1 VSLSPK
7 EKDASYL
14 AEALAAWSR
23 LLGAQHVEV
32 RRDKIAASEQA
43 TFRCERRIPAI
54 IFPGTTADVRQCVKI
69 AGEQGVS
76 LYPISRGRNWGL
88 GSKLPAA
95 DDCVLL
101 DLSRMN
107 RILAYDEQLS
117 YLTVE
122 PGVTFAQ
129 AAQYLR
135 ERNSPHYLSVIG
147 GPPDGSLIGNAVER
161 GDGAGRYGDHW
172 LHACGLE
179 VVLPTGE
186 CLNSGLCRYPEA
198 AAGPVH
204 RYGVGPV
211 LDGLFSQSN
220 LGIVTRATFWL
231 ARKPPEFQS
240 LLFTIADDEQMLA
253 VAEQAKELMALGVV
267 QPNSLAIWNAYKFA
281 TTDYQ
286 YPWEMT
292 GGKKPLRPEQLDEM
306 KTPWRGA
313 KWAGVAALYSASNA
327 HARADRR
334 LVKQLLKPLVKRLL
348 FVDRTRARLARM
360 LRKPLKLLGVDVDS
374 VLRVLFSEPIFL
386 GYPTKKSIGGCYWR
400 KRRPIPDDP
409 DPDRDRCGVIWLC
422 PAVPFTRE
430 HIQKSVNLCTE
441 ICLRHG
447 FEPHVAVTFPSER
460 CVYVLPSLLYDRE
473 DPAEDEAAVR
483 CHDELFG
490 ALLHA
495 GYYPHRLGIQSM
507 GLLPAAAGDANQVW
521 RRLKNACDPNGT
533 LSPGRYE
540 FGVAQSCPERSRTV

>member
-1 VSLSPK
+1 MNSLT
-7 EKDASYL
+7 
-14 AEALAAWSR
+14 EALAAWSQ

-32 RRDKIAASEQA
+32 RREKIAESEQA
-43 TFRCERRIPAI
+43 TFQCERRIPAI
-54 IFPGTTADVRQCVKI
+54 IFPGTTAEVRACVKI
-69 AGEQGVS
+69 ASEKGIPI
-76 LYPISRGRNWGL
+76 YPISRGRNWGL

-107 RILAYDEQLS
+107 RIIAYDEQLS

-129 AAQYLR
+129 ASQFLCK
-135 ERNSPHYLSVIG
+135 RNSPHYLSVIG

-179 VVLPTGE
+179 IVLPTGE
-186 CLNSGLCRYPEA
+186 CFHTGFARHPGATA
-198 AAGPVH
+198 APVH

-220 LGIVTRATFWL
+220 LGIVTQATFWL

-240 LLFTIADDEQMLA
+240 LVFTIADDKQMLA
-253 VAEQAKELMALGVV
+253 VTAQVKELMALGIV
-267 QPNSLAIWNAYKFA
+267 QPNSLAIWNAYKIA

-286 YPWEMT
+286 FPWELT
-292 GGKKPLRPEQLDEM
+292 GGKKPLSSEQLAAM

-313 KWAGVAALYSASNA
+313 KWVGVAGLYSASTA

-348 FVDRTRARLARM
+348 FVNRTRARIAM
-360 LRKPLKLLGVDVDS
+360 FLRNPLKAFGVDVDS

-400 KRRPIPDDP
+400 KRQPVPEDP
-409 DPDRDRCGVIWLC
+409 NPDRDRCGVQWLC

-430 HIQKSVNLCTE
+430 HIQRCVDICTE
-441 ICLRHG
+441 ISMRHG
-447 FEPHVAVTFPSER
+447 FEPHIAVTFPSER
-460 CVYVLPSLLYDRE
+460 CVYVLPSLLYDR
-473 DPAEDEAAVR
+473 DDAADDAAAMR
-483 CHDELFG
+483 CHDELFK
-490 ALLHA
+490 ALLAA

-507 GLLPAAAGDANQVW
+507 SLLPPGDGDFAAVW
-521 RRLKNACDPNGT
+521 QRLKTVFDPAGI
-533 LSPGRYE
+533 LAPGRYDFAATQTPPASTE
-540 FGVAQSCPERSRTV
+540 SHNPSSQPL